1 MYSTEAQSTH
11 ALRYLCIHTMQ
22 VVCSVVGC
30 FVAENN
36 DFFTRTDTS
45 NTTYAAA
52 HSSDTLIAFVGH
64 RIVSPDSVYIC
75 LILIETDTNKEL
87 LLIKRRQ
94 KLHTH

>member
-1 MYSTEAQSTH
+1 MHSGICVYIQCRLS
-11 ALRYLCIHTMQ
+11 ALWL
-22 VVCSVVGC
+22 
-30 FVAENN
+30 VALLQKIMI
-36 DFFTRTDTS
+36 FFTRTDTS
-45 NTTYAAA
+45 NTTYTAAR
-52 HSSDTLIAFVGH
+52 SSDTLIAFVGH